1 MKSHKVRVIISV
13 VVILTALLMFFWP
26 SKTASENTGVFKY
39 FSNIKLGLDIKGG
52 SMLEYNMKLDEG
64 TDPNEIID
72 NVILVLRKRLD
83 AAGYTEAVVSKVV
96 SGNKI
101 RVRVEI
107 PGITDIETAE
117 KLIGSR
123 GKLYFAEVIDV
134 QTSDTK
140 PEIRRNKYV
149 VINGKE
155 EPIYDYV
162 RDLYDET
169 TWYKVQKYFTF
180 GKEPFEFTGT
190 EVVDANADINTR
202 KKGFLVN
209 LKFSS
214 QGSKKFELITGNLVG
229 KRLAI
234 ILDNRVIIAP
244 VVNQK
249 ITSSS
254 AVIEGIQTIEEA
266 RNVAALIKAG
276 NLPVDLVKFQE
287 RTTGPTLGKDVVE
300 TIVKAGLLGLLVV
313 MVYMIAFYGWMGV
326 VADIALLFNSMLLLG
341 VLAGTHAIL
350 TLPGLAGIILTFG
363 TTVDG
368 NVIIY
373 ERIKEELRHGR
384 PPLTAVRFGF
394 DKAFWTLFD
403 ANLTTVLA
411 GVVLYYFAT
420 GTVRGFA
427 ITLIIGVLGSMFTN
441 LVVSRAILESTSHL
455 INVKKYQSAAVEEGK
470 R

>member
-1 MKSHKVRVIISV
+1 
-13 VVILTALLMFFWP
+13 MFFWP
-26 SKTASENTGVFKY
+26 SKTSSENTGVLKY

-83 AAGYTEAVVSKVV
+83 AAGYTEAVVTKVV

-107 PGITDIETAE
+107 PGITDIEEAE

-134 QTSDTK
+134 TTSDTK

-155 EPIYDYV
+155 EPLYDYV
-162 RDLYDET
+162 RDIYDET

-202 KKGFLVN
+202 GKGFLVN

-214 QGSKKFELITGNLVG
+214 KGSKNFELITGNLVG

-244 VVNQK
+244 TVNQK

-300 TIVKAGLLGLLVV
+300 TIIKAGLLGLVVV
-313 MVYMIAFYGWMGV
+313 MIYMIAFYGWMGV
-326 VADIALLFNSMLLLG
+326 VADIALLFNSVLLLG

-427 ITLIIGVLGSMFTN
+427 VTLIIGVLGSMFTN
-441 LVVSRAILESTSHL
+441 LVVSRAILETSSHL
-455 INVKKYQSAAVEEGK
+455 INAKKYQKAAVEEGK
-470 R
+470 

>member
-1 MKSHKVRVIISV
+1 MKAHRVRVIISV
-13 VVILTALLMFFWP
+13 LVILTALLMFFWP
-26 SKTASENTGVFKY
+26 SNENVENSGVLKY
-39 FSNIKLGLDIKGG
+39 LSNIKLGLDIQGG
-52 SMLEYNMKLDEG
+52 SMLEYDMKLDEG

-83 AAGYTEAVVSKVV
+83 AAGYTEAVVTKVV

-107 PGITDIETAE
+107 PGITDVETAE

-123 GKLYFAEVIDV
+123 GKLYFAEVIEV
-134 QTSDTK
+134 QTSDVK
-140 PEIRRNKYV
+140 PNVSRNKYV
-149 VINGKE
+149 VINGNE
-155 EPIYDYV
+155 EELYDYV
-162 RDLYDET
+162 RDMYDET
-169 TWYKVQKYFTF
+169 TWYKVKKYFTF
-180 GKEPFEFTGT
+180 GAEPFEFTGA
-190 EVVDANADINTR
+190 EVIDANADINTR
-202 KKGFLVN
+202 DQGFKVN

-214 QGSKKFELITGNLVG
+214 QGSKKFELVTGNLIG

-244 VVNQK
+244 TVNQK
-249 ITSSS
+249 ITGGS
-254 AVIEGIQTIEEA
+254 AEITGIQSIDEA
-266 RNVAALIKAG
+266 RNVSALIKAG
-276 NLPVDLVKFQE
+276 NLPVDLIKFQE
-287 RTTGPTLGKDVVE
+287 RTTGPTLGRDVVE
-300 TIVKAGLLGLLVV
+300 TIIKAGLLGLLVV

-341 VLAGTHAIL
+341 ILAGTNAIL

-427 ITLIIGVLGSMFTN
+427 ITLIIGTLGSMFTN
-441 LVVSRAILESTSHL
+441 LVVSRSILESTSHL
-455 INVKKYQSAAVEEGK
+455 INVKKYQKAAAEEGK
-470 R
+470 

>member
-1 MKSHKVRVIISV
+1 MKAHKVRVTVSV
-13 VVILTALLMFFWP
+13 LVFVAALLMFFWP
-26 SKTASENTGVFKY
+26 TGTNNNEEGILKY

-52 SMLEYNMKLDEG
+52 SMLEYDMKLDEG

-134 QTSDTK
+134 QTSDAK
-140 PEIRRNKYV
+140 PEIRRNRYV
-149 VINGKE
+149 TINGKD
-155 EPIYDYV
+155 EPLYDYV
-162 RDLYDET
+162 RDMYDET
-169 TWYKVQKYFTF
+169 TWYKVQKIFTF

-190 EVVDANADINTR
+190 DVVDANADINTR
-202 KKGFLVN
+202 EKGFLVN

-254 AVIEGIQTIEEA
+254 AVIEGIQTIDEA

-300 TIVKAGLLGLLVV
+300 TIVKAGLLGLAVV
-313 MVYMIAFYGWMGV
+313 MVYMIVFYGWMGV
-326 VADIALLFNSMLLLG
+326 VADIALIFNSVLLLG

-441 LVVSRAILESTSHL
+441 LVVSRSILETTSHL
-455 INVKKYQSAAVEEGK
+455 INVKKYQKTAVKEGN
-470 R
+470 

>member
-1 MKSHKVRVIISV
+1 MKAHKVRVTVSV
-13 VVILTALLMFFWP
+13 LVFVAALLMFFWP
-26 SKTASENTGVFKY
+26 TGTNNSEEGILKY

-52 SMLEYNMKLDEG
+52 SMLEYDMKLDEG

-134 QTSDTK
+134 QTSDAK
-140 PEIRRNKYV
+140 PEIRRNRYV
-149 VINGKE
+149 TINGKD
-155 EPIYDYV
+155 EPLYDYV
-162 RDLYDET
+162 RDMYDET
-169 TWYKVQKYFTF
+169 TWYKVQKIFTF

-190 EVVDANADINTR
+190 DVVDANADINTR
-202 KKGFLVN
+202 EKGFLVN

-254 AVIEGIQTIEEA
+254 AVIEGIQTIDEA

-300 TIVKAGLLGLLVV
+300 TIVKAGLLGLAVV
-313 MVYMIAFYGWMGV
+313 MVYMIVFYGWMGV
-326 VADIALLFNSMLLLG
+326 VADIALIFNSVLLLG

-441 LVVSRAILESTSHL
+441 LVVSRSILETTSHL
-455 INVKKYQSAAVEEGK
+455 INVKKYQKTAVKEGN
-470 R
+470 